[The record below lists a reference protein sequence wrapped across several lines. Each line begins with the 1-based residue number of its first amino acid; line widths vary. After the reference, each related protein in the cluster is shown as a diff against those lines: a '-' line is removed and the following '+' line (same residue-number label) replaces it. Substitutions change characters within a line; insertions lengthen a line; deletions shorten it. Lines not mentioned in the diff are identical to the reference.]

1 MCEIWPWQVA
11 SSTDVPFAPVTSFLG
26 ITLQINNFCRIV
38 CIIHHFWYLIWSV
51 KMRSAV
57 FGVPP
62 LNISKVSPSHASHE
76 TEQIKLAPVQDNV
89 VHILS
94 MYTNSLRIPIV
105 YVY

>member
-1 MCEIWPWQVA
+1 
-11 SSTDVPFAPVTSFLG
+11 
-26 ITLQINNFCRIV
+26 
-38 CIIHHFWYLIWSV
+38 
-51 KMRSAV
+51 MRSAD

-89 VHILS
+89 DCSTYL
-94 MYTNSLRIPIV
+94 V